1 MASTFTDLGIEL
13 MATGENAG
21 TWGNKTNANLNLIE
35 QLTGGFLEVS
45 IAGSAQTTDLDID
58 NGALTGKAQNRVLK
72 LTGTITGNQIVT
84 FPLLTENFYI
94 IENGTSGA
102 YTVQLKAAS
111 GSGATVTFATDDKG
125 YKFIYLDG
133 VATNTGVFEAVL
145 GGTGDV
151 TLNGVQTLTNKT
163 LTSPKI
169 GTSILDTNG
178 AELFKLTATGSAVN
192 ELTYANA
199 ATGNKPA
206 FTATG
211 DDTNIGVSIQPK
223 GSGTVTIDALT
234 FPAADGSANQIL
246 TTNGSGVL
254 SFVDNSG
261 GTAWQSSVKTANFT
275 AAAGEGYFINTSG
288 GAFEVDLPGSPSV
301 GDFIEFIDFSR
312 NFATANLTLDQGSNK
327 FQGIVASTR
336 KPVLE
341 TDGQNL
347 SIVYSGSTQGWIPT
361 TDDDVANLTAP
372 AYAVDFLCIAGGGGG
387 GFDRGGGGG
396 AGGYRNSYNSEASG
410 GGGSSETALQF
421 TTGQVYT
428 ITVGD
433 GGANQPS
440 GAARGNDGIASS
452 ISGSG
457 ITTVTSVGGGGGG
470 TGATPSAISS
480 GGDGGSGG
488 GPIRSE
494 TAGSGTANQGFAGGP
509 STSTTDAGGGGGAS
523 EVGDSNGDADGGD
536 GLSSAINGATTR
548 GGGGGGHLGPG
559 RGTGGS
565 GGGGNGGA
573 DPGIPGATPG
583 TANTGGGGGGAAG
596 TGPSLVGQAGGTGIV
611 VLRMATANFSGTT
624 TGSPTETNDGSD
636 TILTFNSNGSYT
648 G

>member
-1 MASTFTDLGIEL
+1 MAVTTNTRKLAALLGASGAGIGTDGLMQAAAVDTNVDARVFPHTTSTSNPALNTNPS
-13 MATGENAG
+13 ATGHV
-21 TWGNKTNANLNLIE
+21 WYNKTTGQSFICTDA
-35 QLTGGFLEVS
+35 TGGANVWK
-45 IAGSAQTTDLDID
+45 
-58 NGALTGKAQNRVLK
+58 N
-72 LTGTITGNQIVT
+72 
-84 FPLLTENFYI
+84 
-94 IENGTSGA
+94 
-102 YTVQLKAAS
+102 
-111 GSGATVTFATDDKG
+111 
-125 YKFIYLDG
+125 
-133 VATNTGVFEAVL
+133 TNADR
-145 GGTGDV
+145 GG
-151 TLNGVQTLTNKT
+151 
-163 LTSPKI
+163 I
-169 GTSILDTNG
+169 G
-178 AELFKLTATGSAVN
+178 
-192 ELTYANA
+192 
-199 ATGNKPA
+199 
-206 FTATG
+206 
-211 DDTNIGVSIQPK
+211 
-223 GSGTVTIDALT
+223 
-234 FPAADGSANQIL
+234 
-246 TTNGSGVL
+246 
-254 SFVDNSG
+254 
-261 GTAWQSSVKTANFT
+261 
-275 AAAGEGYFINTSG
+275 
-288 GAFEVDLPGSPSV
+288 
-301 GDFIEFIDFSR
+301 
-312 NFATANLTLDQGSNK
+312 
-327 FQGIVASTR
+327 
-336 KPVLE
+336 
-341 TDGQNL
+341 
-347 SIVYSGSTQGWIPT
+347 
-361 TDDDVANLTAP
+361 P
-372 AYAVDFLCIAGGGGG
+372 AYVISWLVIGGGGAGGG
-387 GFDRGGGGG
+387 FYRSGGGG

-452 ISGSG
+452 IAGSG

-536 GLSSAINGATTR
+536 GLSSAINGATKR

-596 TGPSLVGQAGGTGIV
+596 TGPSLVGQAGGSGIV